1 MDILYVY
8 KYEMSLTLMWLFL
21 WVGVLDQR
29 NKEIKQDRAFVRK
42 KTVMRVC
49 H

>member
-1 MDILYVY
+1 MGEGAGAVN
-8 KYEMSLTLMWLFL
+8 E
-21 WVGVLDQR
+21 DQR